1 MGRIQREEVAFP
13 SSPDTRFGGNI
24 ARANVGTQYPRG
36 GHDIRYEEYMA
47 PHRVDYTRNVPRQTG
62 TPNFRGPIQG
72 TSTFPHELQH
82 QGAPRQH
89 PNPRMR
95 GMGGGLQ
102 PKSQLRRPE
111 SFTNMDMFNRPDLS
125 FRYSHMDPEKVAS
138 RDDTIL
144 GDESIR
150 GTWRR
155 MQDARRADEMDEYG
169 YLEGAP
175 RQRTTFTEGYMDP
188 ADFNEM
194 YGGVYDDEILRSGG
208 LGGLQEQ
215 AGIDPSDWRSILRI
229 LEAGGDPGTETQ
241 TAMADERNWDSM
253 PDLADWKQGIG
264 PGARKPIQ
272 TIPIFPGTF
281 GDSLEGVINDQTLG
295 NQWAETAQMGGY
307 GYSPG
312 PKSYDDIYEGLDII
326 DMEPFPGAGYEPGDE
341 YEFDYKRDRFE
352 DLLPGKWPSYVA
364 RGGLMSLRR

>member
-1 MGRIQREEVAFP
+1 MADRDI
-13 SSPDTRFGGNI
+13 FGG
-24 ARANVGTQYPRG
+24 RP
-36 GHDIRYEEYMA
+36 
-47 PHRVDYTRNVPRQTG
+47 TG
-62 TPNFRGPIQG
+62 
-72 TSTFPHELQH
+72 
-82 QGAPRQH
+82 QH

-95 GMGGGLQ
+95 GRSGGIE
-102 PKSQLRRPE
+102 SLRRPE
-111 SFTNMDMFNRPDLS
+111 DFTNLNMLGRPDLS
-125 FRYSHMDPEKVAS
+125 FRYSHIDPSQRGIGTGGSGEMANRPDYF
-138 RDDTIL
+138 RDDR
-144 GDESIR
+144 SIR
-150 GTWRR
+150 GTWR
-155 MQDARRADEMDEYG
+155 MMEDARRADEMDEYG

-215 AGIDPSDWRSILRI
+215 AGSDPSDWRSILRI

-295 NQWAETAQMGGY
+295 NQWAEIAKGGMDRSDLEGIMQMAYRPGAY
-307 GYSPG
+307 GTDYD
-312 PKSYDDIYEGLDII
+312 YDDYGPFISPSVLEGDDDWLYD
-326 DMEPFPGAGYEPGDE
+326 PVNDE
-341 YEFDYKRDRFE
+341 YMF
-352 DLLPGKWPSYVA
+352 DLL
-364 RGGLMSLRR
+364 RGNLTSIGQGIG